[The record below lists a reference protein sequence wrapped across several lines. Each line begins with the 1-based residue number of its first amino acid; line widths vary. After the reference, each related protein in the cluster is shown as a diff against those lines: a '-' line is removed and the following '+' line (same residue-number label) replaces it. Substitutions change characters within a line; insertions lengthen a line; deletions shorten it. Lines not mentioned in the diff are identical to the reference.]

1 MTYGEAQGLANGAAA
16 LALFFFV
23 IVPIVFA
30 VLRVLWLFQITDAIT
45 KKDEK

>member
-1 MTYGEAQGLANGAAA
+1 MTYSEAQGLANG
-16 LALFFFV
+16 LAGLAIFFLV

-45 KKDEK
+45 KKD